1 MQDLEDLID
10 AYRAHTLGLAA
21 LLDAVEARGAQPATV
36 HLAEL
41 DALQRLS
48 GAGDLEPAVA
58 RALVRRLQTLQET
71 DAREGG
77 SDAPLEADATKVK
90 PRSPT
95 PADMD
100 NAAAIAA
107 NDAATIV
114 QPAFQRTPMADD
126 ATVVKPASRGRG
138 GDSGGGTG
146 TRGDAATGTSGTSR
160 SDSSRNQAS
169 WRRVAEAEGGAYATV
184 GMLLKG
190 RFLLE
195 RELGRG
201 GMGVVYLARD
211 ERKVEAR
218 DRDPYV
224 AIKVLN
230 DEFRRHPDSLIA
242 LQREA
247 RRAQQLAH
255 DNIVRVY
262 DFDKD
267 GTIVFMTMEYID
279 GIDMRTLI
287 REQAFNGMSIDD
299 AWPLIKGMGR
309 ALERAHANGIVH
321 SDFKPGNVMVTR
333 DGVPKV
339 FDFGIARAGKYGG
352 EAGGEAGGS
361 GRQTGREAGFNEL
374 TIFDAGTLG
383 ALTPAYASLE
393 MIEGKT
399 PTPGDDVYAFGCVIA
414 ELLTGQHP
422 FDKLSAQAARAEG
435 RKAPLVP
442 GLTKRQNKA
451 LAESLAFDGAER
463 LKSVGTL
470 LEGLRRRRLHERLAP
485 YFAGAVVVAL
495 LAAGGWVLRNYT
507 HERRAENVI
516 ARFSMG
522 DSQHFANEDEA
533 AQALYGLGQEQRRH
547 IVLDQGAAIENFL
560 LARLNEYWNP
570 AAGLLNYA
578 AVQHVFQ
585 VRDRLEL
592 FSTALDARHRQIDD
606 ERRAALDDL
615 NRQLDDALDT
625 DSSSEGRPAR
635 ARELIGRIRALDPA
649 SALLKSAQLEQ
660 KIDASALHSMT
671 EDKFDEARA
680 WLALGSQLFP
690 DSAQLK
696 ERRGQL
702 AAAVAAV
709 AAGLPVPIPG
719 AMSVVDARHALA
731 DLAGHPAP
739 GDDWQNA
746 VAKAMAVLQN
756 DASPETKQAIDA
768 LADGIVVAIGRVSDP
783 ARSSQS
789 LDLVRIGLKYD
800 PQSTELLEQRDRLQS
815 MLQQQQIDQQV
826 DDDEVASRIDSVRR
840 AAAANDAQS
849 AQQSLDRIRAL
860 QPANSF
866 LTGAGPQL
874 VTNAYL
880 GEARALCRQGKLA
893 DAAGVAAQGAKAL
906 GAPVELSNA
915 AERYDLAAALAK
927 ARSGHISEVDYE
939 GLQARY
945 DAAQAADPDGLKQLD
960 GDIKASQTLPGGGL
974 RNWLAQ
980 VRAQVQAPLSG
991 AQARRGAQS
1000 SIGGGRPRVRRARER
1015 V

>member
-21 LLDAVEARGAQPATV
+21 LLDAVEARGARPAPV
-36 HLAEL
+36 HRAEL
-41 DALQRLS
+41 DALERLS
-48 GAGDLEPAVA
+48 GEGDLEPAVA
-58 RALVRRLQTLQET
+58 RALVRRLQTSQET
-71 DAREGG
+71 DSADGG
-77 SDAPLEADATKVK
+77 PDAPLEADATKVK

-95 PADMD
+95 PAGVTH
-100 NAAAIAA
+100 AAP
-107 NDAATIV
+107 DADTIV
-114 QPAFQRTPMADD
+114 QPTYERTRVSDD
-126 ATVVKPASRGRG
+126 ATVVKPASRG
-138 GDSGGGTG
+138 SGNSSGNTG
-146 TRGDAATGTSGTSR
+146 TSSGATGTSGTRGTSGTSR

-218 DRDPYV
+218 DRDPYLAV
-224 AIKVLN
+224 KVLN

-279 GIDMRTLI
+279 GIDLRTLI
-287 REQAFNGMSIDD
+287 RERAYAGMPIDI
-299 AWPLIKGMGR
+299 AWPLIKGMAR

-321 SDFKPGNVMVTR
+321 SDFKPGNVIVTR

-352 EAGGEAGGS
+352 EPGSEIGSQAGSEA
-361 GRQTGREAGFNEL
+361 AANDL
-374 TIFDAGTLG
+374 TVFDAGTLG

-399 PTPGDDVYAFGCVIA
+399 PTAGDDVYALGCVIA

-435 RKAPLVP
+435 RKAPLVS

-451 LAESLAFDGAER
+451 LADSLAFNGAER
-463 LKSVGTL
+463 LQSVDAL

-485 YFAGAVVVAL
+485 YFAGAVAVVL
-495 LAAGGWVLRNYT
+495 LIAGGWVLRNYT
-507 HERRAENVI
+507 HERHAETVI
-516 ARFSMG
+516 ARLSIS
-522 DSQHFANEDEA
+522 DPQHFANEDEA
-533 AQALYGLGQEQRRH
+533 AQALYGLAKEQRKH
-547 IVLDQGAAIENFL
+547 IVLDQGAAIQNFL
-560 LARLNEYWNP
+560 LERLSEYWNP
-570 AAGLLNYA
+570 AAGRLNYA
-578 AVQHVFQ
+578 AAQHVFQ

-592 FSTALDARHRQIDD
+592 FSTALDARRKQIDD
-606 ERRAALDDL
+606 ERHAVLDDL

-635 ARELIGRIRALDPA
+635 ARDLINRIRALDPA
-649 SALLKSAQLEQ
+649 NALLKSAALEQ
-660 KIDASALHSMT
+660 KVDAAVLQSMT
-671 EDKFDEARA
+671 QDKFDEARA
-680 WLALGSQLFP
+680 WLALGTQLFP

-696 ERRGQL
+696 QRQGQL
-702 AAAVAAV
+702 TAAVAAV

-719 AMSVVDARHALA
+719 AMSAADARHALI
-731 DLAGHPAP
+731 DLASRPAP

-746 VAKAMAVLQN
+746 VAKVMMVLQN
-756 DASPETKQAIDA
+756 DTSPETRQAIDA

-783 ARSSQS
+783 ARLPQS

-815 MLQQQQIDQQV
+815 LLQQQQIDQQV
-826 DDDEVASRIDSVRR
+826 DDDEVASRIDAVRR

-860 QPANSF
+860 QPANPF

-880 GEARALCRQGKLA
+880 NEARALCRQGKLA
-893 DAAGVAAQGAKAL
+893 DAANVAAQGANAL
-906 GAPVELSNA
+906 GASVELGNA

-927 ARSGHISEVDYE
+927 ARSGHVTDIDYE

-945 DAAQAADPDGLKQLD
+945 DAAETTDPDGLKQLD
-960 GDIKASQTLPGGGL
+960 SDIKASRSLPVGGL
-974 RNWLAQ
+974 RSWLAQ
-980 VRAQVQAPLSG
+980 VKAQVREPSSG
-991 AQARRGAQS
+991 AGARRGADS
-1000 SIGGGRPRVRRARER
+1000 SIGAGSGRPRVRRAREGA
-1015 V
+1015 